1 MGHFA
6 VFVPVFNER
15 ETIGRVLEQIRDVTA
30 GRASHLVVADDCSTD
45 GSDAIAARYATEVVR
60 LPKNSGNGAI
70 TRAALQRLQHANDW
84 DAVIR
89 IDGDGQ
95 HDPDLLP
102 AVMDLLTDMADVVV
116 CSRFHSQSDTSAA
129 PLDRRVLNGM
139 IAHAVHQITGW
150 PVTDARSGFFGFRR
164 SVVGPVIPALRTER
178 YGVPIELLLR
188 VWHHNRAA
196 RFVEIPHPA
205 MYHTGIS
212 ERLDHKYGNES
223 LADKAK
229 RGDDAYRIVLAT
241 CRDLGLQ

>member
-1 MGHFA
+1 MGQFA

-15 ETIGRVLEQIRDVTA
+15 ETIGRVLEQVRDVTA
-30 GRASHLVVADDCSTD
+30 GRVSHLVVADDCSTD
-45 GSDAIAARYATEVVR
+45 GSDVIAARYATHVVR
-60 LPKNSGNGAI
+60 LPRNSGNGTV
-70 TRAALQRLQHANDW
+70 TRAALQYLRQVDDW

-95 HDPDLLP
+95 HDPELLP
-102 AVMDLLTDMADVVV
+102 AVMDLLTDTADVVV

-129 PLDRRVLNGM
+129 PLDRIVLNGM
-139 IAHAVHQITGW
+139 IAHAVHRITGW

-164 SVVGPVIPALRTER
+164 RVVEPVITTLHTER

-188 VWHHNRAA
+188 VWHHDKRA
-196 RFVEIPHPA
+196 RFIEIPHPA
-205 MYHTGIS
+205 MYHAGIS